1 MNGCH
6 ILVVED
12 DSELREAIAE
22 TFEYE
27 GYKTTAAANAKEA
40 LARLSETA
48 FDLVLTDVQME
59 GMDGYSLMKSIRKSY
74 SDTPVILMTAYAAIE
89 QAIEAIKGGACEYLI
104 KPFEANALFD
114 VVKKH
119 IKPVNE
125 KQELVVINDE
135 MSRSIFLLAKR
146 AAQSDISI
154 LINGESGTGKE
165 VLAKFIHRHS
175 LRNERMF
182 LAMNCAAIPENM
194 LEAEL
199 FGYEKGAFTGAHHRY
214 LGKFEQAQGGTLLLD
229 EISEMN
235 INLQAK
241 LLRVLQER
249 EIQRLGGKDIIKL
262 DVRVLATSNRDLKK
276 EVEENRFR
284 EDLFYRLN
292 VFPLS
297 LSPLRER
304 KEDILP
310 LAEAMLKKHS
320 TGVNTPK
327 HFSEN
332 ALQKLLQ
339 HAWPGNIRE
348 LENVIQRALVIC
360 VRSEISET
368 DLCFD
373 LIQSSL
379 RSEIPCDTKHFPS
392 LLSDIRQHE
401 QQKILATLEDCRGDR
416 KSTAIKLGISP
427 RTLRYKLS
435 KMREKG
441 IAVPSANYI
450 LNASY

>member
-262 DVRVLATSNRDLKK
+262 DVRVLATR
-276 EVEENRFR
+276 
-284 EDLFYRLN
+284 
-292 VFPLS
+292 
-297 LSPLRER
+297 
-304 KEDILP
+304 
-310 LAEAMLKKHS
+310 
-320 TGVNTPK
+320 
-327 HFSEN
+327 
-332 ALQKLLQ
+332 
-339 HAWPGNIRE
+339 
-348 LENVIQRALVIC
+348 
-360 VRSEISET
+360 
-368 DLCFD
+368 
-373 LIQSSL
+373 
-379 RSEIPCDTKHFPS
+379 
-392 LLSDIRQHE
+392 
-401 QQKILATLEDCRGDR
+401 DR
-416 KSTAIKLGISP
+416 KS
-427 RTLRYKLS
+427 
-435 KMREKG
+435 
-441 IAVPSANYI
+441 VV
-450 LNASY
+450 